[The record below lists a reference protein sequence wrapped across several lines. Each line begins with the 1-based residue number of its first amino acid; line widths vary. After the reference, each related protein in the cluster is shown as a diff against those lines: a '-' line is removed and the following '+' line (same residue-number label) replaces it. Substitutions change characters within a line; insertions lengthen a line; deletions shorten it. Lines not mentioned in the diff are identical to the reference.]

1 MPWMGNYSS
10 APAPTSIMSSSFAI
24 MPLGNPTGS
33 ATQPSPT
40 GGCAQKGFKHT
51 VSFLVSFLAL
61 VVLF

>member
-1 MPWMGNYSS
+1 
-10 APAPTSIMSSSFAI
+10 MSSSFAI